1 MGIRVRQNGANVQHV
16 VGPQEKMDTVPFATN
31 DSKLVQENRSG
42 PQGHSHLGTTNSHT
56 CNWSGPAAGGWG
68 EAGVTRKYGAKQ
80 LHPRAVYEKPT
91 KGSQNTRQSSGQ
103 VCPVRRPR
111 APALHSPTPAGRSGA
126 RMARQSCKESQQE
139 GIPDDVGLV
148 LPMRRRVRGRA
159 GPRPPAGRVPTLLT
173 PLAPT
178 LASALEFSGCLVF

>member
-1 MGIRVRQNGANVQHV
+1 MLQTTRNLSRKTDLVHKDTAIW
-16 VGPQEKMDTVPFATN
+16 GPRTAMPAT
-31 DSKLVQENRSG
+31 G
-42 PQGHSHLGTTNSHT
+42 LGR
-56 CNWSGPAAGGWG
+56 WRPGGG
-68 EAGVTRKYGAKQ
+68 GVTRKYGAKQ